1 MNIYAKQTH
10 IHRKKKQPVVTKI
23 EREAGRDKLGVW
35 V

>member
-1 MNIYAKQTH
+1 MQNRLTYIG
-10 IHRKKKQPVVTKI
+10 KKKQPVVTKI